1 MLRTLFGLVRQR
13 HLNLRLPAAPGY
25 ACTVVERPALW
36 MAPDQL
42 TTLIADLRHVAS
54 RASPGAAPDYGV
66 LSGDPDRLSRSII
79 TLVRR
84 TADNAPVAFNAL
96 AVMDL
101 TLGHRPVEV
110 LHLGLVMID
119 PDERARGLSWV
130 LYGLTCFLL
139 LVRGGLRPVWVS
151 SVSQV
156 PAVIGMVAESFGQ
169 VFPAPKGSH
178 NRPRRRSLT
187 HLLLARQIMAG
198 HRHIFGVGPD
208 AGFDEARFV
217 ISNAYTGG
225 SDALKKRLEDA
236 PPHRDPAYAAFCRAE
251 LDYSRGDDFL
261 QIGMADIPTGFAYLS
276 KSVPRRSLAGL
287 TLIAAAAALQ
297 RLVLPLL
304 SWLDAGQDHGLLRP
318 RRPRL

>member
-1 MLRTLFGLVRQR
+1 MLRTLFGLARQR

-25 ACTVVERPALW
+25 ACTVLERPALW

-42 TTLIADLRHVAS
+42 AHLLADLRQIAT
-54 RASPGAAPDYGV
+54 RASPADAPNYGV
-66 LSGDPDRLSRSII
+66 LSGDPNRLSRSII

-84 TADNAPVAFNAL
+84 TTDNAPVAFNAL

-101 TLGHRPVEV
+101 ALGPRPVEV

-119 PDERARGLSWV
+119 PDHRERGLSWV

-151 SVSQV
+151 NVSQV

-169 VFPAPKGSH
+169 VFPAPQATR
-178 NRPRRRSLT
+178 NRPGRRSLT
-187 HLLLARQIMAG
+187 HLLLARQIMADY
-198 HRHIFGVGPD
+198 RHIFGAGPE

-217 ISNAYTGG
+217 ITNAYTGG
-225 SDALKKRLEDA
+225 SDGLKKRLEDA
-236 PPHRDPAYAAFCRAE
+236 PPHRDPAFTAFCAAE
-251 LDYSRGDDFL
+251 LDYDRGDDFL
-261 QIGMADIPTGFAYLS
+261 QIGMADVPTGFAYLS

-287 TLIAAAAALQ
+287 TLIATGAALQ
-297 RLVLPLL
+297 RLALPLI
-304 SWLDAGQDHGLLRP
+304 SWLDAGRDHGPLR
-318 RRPRL
+318 RRA